1 VRAHV
6 KGSFELLSGE
16 RQKGLLPALKKRS
29 WVEAGLS
36 VSHALSEAQMQVCL
50 GTALENKHNNVGTG
64 VGKVLKTANC

>member
-1 VRAHV
+1 V

-36 VSHALSEAQMQVCL
+36 VSHALSEAQ
-50 GTALENKHNNVGTG
+50 
-64 VGKVLKTANC
+64 